1 MTDASP
7 RDRWDNG
14 ARGPCTAPTGAVMRP
29 VTLHRYPEQAD
40 YSSMEALLGP
50 ERAGPSAAGMA
61 SGGLGRGRYAV

>member
-1 MTDASP
+1 MHSA
-7 RDRWDNG
+7 
-14 ARGPCTAPTGAVMRP
+14 TGAVMRP